1 MIAKPNRKTIEIMD
15 LQFRP
20 KSKKFFSEVFTFQ
33 VSGSAKKFRDLFH
46 LESAAPISPLLCVYA
61 QEENAHKLSTLF
73 AQIRGSHLA

>member
-46 LESAAPISPLLCVYA
+46 LESAAPHLSPL
-61 QEENAHKLSTLF
+61 
-73 AQIRGSHLA
+73 